1 LQGSEYQPAEMTRRP
16 FVLLACIDNRRID
29 PIWSVAGQTVQT
41 LEVPMNISR
50 FQPQSLK
57 ARLTLLMLLMVVA
70 GFLLLANFIKSMMRD
85 ELLRFTGEQQRSA
98 LAVLVSHV
106 ELGLKE
112 RMTMLSTVAKRI
124 TPSDLADPMAGQ
136 AFLLERPFLA
146 NVFNGGVVLWNRD
159 GQSLTDLEFNGLG
172 AVKQPLATQELSQL
186 LHEGQ
191 PLVGRVHRDAQLQVG
206 VFAIAVPVRNPQG
219 QIIGA
224 LGGVIRLD
232 QPNFL
237 TPLIDHPYGKA
248 GHFFLIDAQT
258 RLIFATSDHARV
270 LELLPE
276 PGQHPMIDKFVA
288 GFDGTELAVNPHGVD
303 VLVSVKPI
311 PAARWYASVTLP
323 PQEVFALIT
332 ALQPRSRVAYVVF
345 LCLVALGVGWMVRRQ
360 LAPMTDAV
368 QTLRGFV
375 YQNKPPQALP
385 VARPDEVGE
394 LVTGFNQLLETLAQ
408 QQSVLQHSET
418 FKLAILNSVTAKLA
432 VLNAQGVI
440 VAVNEAWQQT
450 HGTPRATEAAL
461 VAAVGTD
468 YLAVGGEASHHTVSD
483 DGRSAAEGIRAV
495 LAGLIPRYYLEYPQH
510 TLTQTHWCS
519 MSVTPLA
526 QGADGGAVVSLE
538 DITERVVALQ
548 QIRELAFNDPLTGL
562 PNRRLVSDRLSQE
575 MARATRAQSRL
586 ALLFIDLDKFKP
598 INDILGHATGD
609 WLLQA
614 VAKRLQQCL
623 RTTDTAGRLG
633 GDEFI
638 ALLPGLIEVD
648 DALAIAEKIR
658 HALAQEFFTEQGLSL
673 QISCSVGVAIF
684 PDHGQTEIALLRLGD
699 EAMYRAK
706 ESGRNAVVLC
716 VAPSHASAAPD
727 HSATAHI
734 VAHLRWRSAF
744 CCGHA
749 SNDLEHEAL
758 FNLANGLIDS
768 AREPRPEAFEAAF
781 TELLAHTATHF
792 EHEEALLSTVPAA
805 AFAEHA
811 ALHQDLL
818 ARARELYEQ
827 LRVAPQ
833 EPGAQQ
839 ALLEFLVQDVVAKH
853 ILQDDRGI
861 FATLADLN
869 TADRSL
875 GG

>member
-1 LQGSEYQPAEMTRRP
+1 
-16 FVLLACIDNRRID
+16 
-29 PIWSVAGQTVQT
+29 
-41 LEVPMNISR
+41 MNISR

-57 ARLTLLMLLMVVA
+57 ARLTLLMLLMVVV
-70 GFLLLANFIKSMMRD
+70 GFLSLASFVKSMMRD
-85 ELLRFTGEQQRSA
+85 ELLRFTGEQQRLA

-112 RMTMLSTVAKRI
+112 RVTTLTTVAGRI
-124 TPSDLADPMAGQ
+124 TPGELADPMAGQ

-159 GQSLTDLEFNGLG
+159 GQRLTDLEFKGLG
-172 AVKQPLATQELSQL
+172 AVTLPLAAQELSRL
-186 LHEGQ
+186 LNGGQ

-219 QIIGA
+219 EIIGA
-224 LGGVIRLD
+224 LGGIIRLD

-237 TPLIDHPYGKA
+237 TPLLDDPYGKT
-248 GHFFLIDAQT
+248 GHFFLIDAEA
-258 RLIFATSDHARV
+258 RLIFASSDHARV
-270 LELLPE
+270 LELLPP

-288 GFDGTELAVNPHGVD
+288 GFDGTELTVNPQGVE

-311 PAARWYASVTLP
+311 PVARWYASVTLP
-323 PQEVFALIT
+323 PQEVFSLIT
-332 ALQPRSRVAYVVF
+332 ALQPRIRGAYVVF
-345 LCLVALGVGWMVRRQ
+345 LCLVALGAGWMVRRQ

-375 YQNKPPQALP
+375 HHNKPPQALP
-385 VARPDEVGE
+385 VARLDEVGE
-394 LVTGFNQLLETLAQ
+394 LVSGFNQLLATLAQ
-408 QQSVLQHSET
+408 QQRVLQHSET

-440 VAVNEAWQQT
+440 VTVNEAWQQT
-450 HGTPRATEAAL
+450 HGTSGATEAAL

-468 YLAVGGEASHHTVSD
+468 YLAVCDEASDHTVSD
-483 DGRSAAEGIRAV
+483 DGRSAADGIRAV
-495 LAGLIPRYYLEYPQH
+495 LAGLVPRVYLEYPQH
-510 TLTQTHWCS
+510 TPTQTHWCS

-526 QGADGGAVVSLE
+526 QGADNGAVVSLE
-538 DITERVVALQ
+538 DITERVVAHQ
-548 QIRELAFNDPLTGL
+548 QIRELAFYDPLTGL

-575 MARATRAQSRL
+575 MARAKRAQLRL

-614 VAKRLQQCL
+614 VAKRLLQCL

-658 HALAQEFFTEQGLSL
+658 HALAQEFLTEQALSL

-684 PDHGQTEIALLRLGD
+684 PDHGHTEIALLRLGD

-706 ESGRNAVVLC
+706 KSGRNAVVLC
-716 VAPSHASAAPD
+716 DASSQALAAPHHSAAAPL
-727 HSATAHI
+727 
-734 VAHLRWRSAF
+734 VAHLRWKSAF
-744 CCGHA
+744 SCGHA

-758 FNLANGLIDS
+758 FNLANALIDRS
-768 AREPRPEAFEAAF
+768 REPQPEAFEAAF
-781 TELLAHTATHF
+781 TALFTHTATHF
-792 EHEEALLSTVPAA
+792 EHEEALLGTAPAA

-818 ARARELYEQ
+818 ARARALYEQ
-827 LRVAPQ
+827 LRAAPQ
-833 EPGAQQ
+833 EPGAQL
-839 ALLEFLVQDVVAKH
+839 ALLEFLVQDLVVKH

-861 FATLADLN
+861 FAALADQVAL
-869 TADRSL
+869 ASKAS
-875 GG
+875 